1 MIHRL
6 YSSLPTFKNLQFHE
20 GLNVILAEK
29 TSDATDQ
36 QTRNRAGKSS
46 ITEIIHFL
54 LGGNIDKKSVFKEE
68 CLQEVDFGIDL
79 DLGGRAVAVERQVRE
94 RAKLRIIRG
103 ESSHWPVQPSSDEE
117 SGSLIISNT
126 LWKHVLGKLMFDL
139 PETKASFGPSFRS
152 LISYSIRRQ
161 SVQGFSSPFR
171 QSEKQH
177 LADEQVNLSYALGL
191 DWSIPQD
198 WQQVREKE
206 KTLKTLKVAAQG
218 GALGDIISTTS
229 DLRTQLALAEDQ
241 ANRLKR
247 SLADFKVLPEYRKLE
262 QEASD
267 LTRKIGDLSDENT
280 LDRQLVSELNESL
293 DQEAPPT
300 DHRLEKVYQEAGIV
314 LPNMALEQFDKVRDF
329 HNSVVTNRRSYLD
342 GEIQAA
348 QQRLAQR
355 ESGIKQHEDRRSQ
368 IMNIL
373 HSHGALDHF
382 TQLQKE
388 LMRLEANVER
398 LHQQYSTAERLET
411 GKTDLDLERQQL
423 LRRLRQDYQEQDQT
437 LRKAILAFEEVSET
451 LYEVAGNLVI
461 DTSLNGPQFEVKIQG
476 KRSGGISNMQIFCF
490 DMMLM
495 KLCAK
500 RGIGSGF
507 LFHDSHLFDG
517 VDERQVAKA
526 LQIGADN
533 ARALG
538 FQYIV
543 TMNQDKVPSEFSFGF
558 DFEKCVLPTHLTDAR
573 EEGGLF
579 GMRFG

>member
-6 YSSLPTFKNLQFHE
+6 YSSLPRFKNLQFHK

-54 LGGNIDKKSVFKEE
+54 LGGNVEKTSVFKEE
-68 CLQEVDFGIDL
+68 CLQEVDFGIEL
-79 DLGGRAVAVERQVRE
+79 ELGGHAVTVERQVQE
-94 RAKLRIIRG
+94 RKNLRIAQG
-103 ESSHWPVQPSSDEE
+103 AHSHWSVQPSIDKKTSN
-117 SGSLIISNT
+117 LIIANT
-126 LWKHVLGKLMFDL
+126 LWKHVLGKLMFKL
-139 PETKASFGPSFRS
+139 PETEASFGPSFRS
-152 LISYSIRRQ
+152 LISYFIRRQ
-161 SVQGFSSPFR
+161 SGHGFSSPFR
-171 QSEKQH
+171 HMEKQH
-177 LADEQVNLSYALGL
+177 LADEQVSLSYLLAL

-198 WQQVREKE
+198 WQQVREQE
-206 KTLKTLKVAAQG
+206 KTLKTLKGAAKEG
-218 GALGDIISTTS
+218 VLGDIISTTS
-229 DLRTQLALAEDQ
+229 DLRTQLAIAEDQ
-241 ANRLKR
+241 AKRLR
-247 SLADFKVLPEYRKLE
+247 ESLADFKVLPEYRKLE

-267 LTRKIGDLSDENT
+267 LTRKIGDLSDGNT
-280 LDRQLVSELNESL
+280 LDRQLVSELNESME
-293 DQEAPPT
+293 QEAPPT

-314 LPNMALEQFDKVRDF
+314 LSNMALEQFDKVRDF
-329 HNSVVTNRRSYLD
+329 HNSVVTNRRSYLE
-342 GEIQAA
+342 GEIHSA
-348 QQRLAQR
+348 QLRLAQR
-355 ESGIKQHEDRRSQ
+355 ESRIEQHEDRRSQ

-388 LMRLEANVER
+388 L
-398 LHQQYSTAERLET
+398 TRLET
-411 GKTDLDLERQQL
+411 EVENLRQRYSMAERFEVGKTDLDLERQQL

-476 KRSGGISNMQIFCF
+476 KRSSGISNMQIFCF

-495 KLCAK
+495 KLCAE
-500 RGIGSGF
+500 RGIGPGI

-533 ARALG
+533 AQALG

-543 TMNQDKVPSEFSFGF
+543 TMNQDAVPSEFAAGF

-573 EEGGLF
+573 EDGGLF